1 MASDIILAHL
11 TKSEFPHFRGLY
23 LLLVIVPTI
32 YRIQMMLGFH
42 LEEYMI
48 LYFFCAL
55 AILRFM
61 VRAIRVI
68 NAFCEFLDIRCL
80 VIRKKT
86 PVLPTTTSEQE
97 AESLLVA
104 PEGGANSGYNTF

>member
-1 MASDIILAHL
+1 
-11 TKSEFPHFRGLY
+11 
-23 LLLVIVPTI
+23 
-32 YRIQMMLGFH
+32 
-42 LEEYMI
+42 
-48 LYFFCAL
+48 
-55 AILRFM
+55 M